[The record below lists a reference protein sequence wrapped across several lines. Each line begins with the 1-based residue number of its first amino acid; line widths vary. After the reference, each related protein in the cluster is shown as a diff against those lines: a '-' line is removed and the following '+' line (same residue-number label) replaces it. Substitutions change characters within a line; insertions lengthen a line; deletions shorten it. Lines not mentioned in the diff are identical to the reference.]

1 MTTLPAGSGSPA
13 AAAADHAAFLA
24 GRRPAERRHVRVDA
38 ADPHTRGRARGE
50 QLRDAIPAAFA
61 VYERFFTLGGLTPD
75 RIRTDAERALDAI
88 AAFRPAAGA
97 EIDGIAAGAGLD
109 VWQIAALNARTEIL
123 AAGTTVAPGE
133 CTTIVRTGG
142 LGGHSPFGVQ
152 TWDWHVELAAHWH
165 TLESRGGPRTF
176 VGLTEDGI
184 LGKIGIN
191 DAGLA
196 LHFNILGHE
205 RDGIGGIPMHVLA
218 AIVLGEAGS
227 VAEAV
232 DIVRSAP
239 VASSGSFALFDPA
252 DAALLDLSPVGVFPV
267 PAENGYLL
275 RTNHFLTPEP
285 APGEKTWL
293 YQPDSTDRRDFV
305 AARLAATEPPSDA
318 TDLPSLL
325 RTGPG
330 EPPVTCLPDP
340 AQPMGQR
347 WASLATVTLS
357 PRTRTAAIL
366 DGTPAETESRQ
377 WRVLRAG

>member
-1 MTTLPAGSGSPA
+1 M
-13 AAAADHAAFLA
+13 
-24 GRRPAERRHVRVDA
+24 
-38 ADPHTRGRARGE
+38 
-50 QLRDAIPAAFA
+50 
-61 VYERFFTLGGLTPD
+61 
-75 RIRTDAERALDAI
+75 
-88 AAFRPAAGA
+88 
-97 EIDGIAAGAGLD
+97 
-109 VWQIAALNARTEIL
+109 WQIAALNARTEIL
-123 AAGTTVAPGE
+123 AGSTTVAPGE

-142 LGGHSPFGVQ
+142 PGPFGVQ

-165 TLESRGGPRTF
+165 TLESHGGPRTF

-232 DIVRSAP
+232 DIVRTAP
-239 VASSGSFALFDPA
+239 VASSGSFALFDTT
-252 DAALLDLSPVGVFPV
+252 DAALLDLSPVGIFAAQPTD
-267 PAENGYLL
+267 GYLL

-285 APGEKTWL
+285 AAGEKTWL
-293 YQPDSTDRRDFV
+293 YQPDSGDRRDFV
-305 AARLAATEPPSDA
+305 AARLAAAEPPTSA
-318 TDLPSLL
+318 TDLPNFL

-340 AQPMGQR
+340 SQPMGAR

-357 PRTRTAAIL
+357 PATRTAAIL
-366 DGTPAETESRQ
+366 DGTPAETESRP
-377 WRVLRAG
+377 WRGLRAG